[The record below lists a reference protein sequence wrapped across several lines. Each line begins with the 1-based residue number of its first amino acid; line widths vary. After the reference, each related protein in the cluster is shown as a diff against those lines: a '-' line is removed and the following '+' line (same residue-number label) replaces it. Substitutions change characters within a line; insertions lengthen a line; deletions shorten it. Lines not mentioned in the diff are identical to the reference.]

1 MAPETMELILK
12 SSRRIKI
19 EFIDLK
25 EAYRF
30 FTFFFIFSCLYFFSS
45 SKAYS
50 VQLELEFGQVKLL
63 KNKIQIPAASGT
75 IFDTTE
81 VSPTEDYFYRFNL
94 YWPLQGKHSLKVLY
108 APLEINQS
116 GKFSKDIT
124 YEGEVFSKSNTTNVL
139 YKFNSYRLTYRYQW
153 MDGAILKTYIGFT
166 GKIRD
171 AKTKLSQTG
180 LSKSYTNVGFV
191 PLIYLRADWSPV
203 NWLTFIFEM
212 DALGASQGRAIEGAF
227 KTRLTLNNSLG
238 ASLGHRVLE
247 GGADNNKLYTWSLI
261 SFTFFSLD
269 WSF

>member
-1 MAPETMELILK
+1 MGSILK
-12 SSRRIKI
+12 NSHCIKNDS
-19 EFIDLK
+19 IDLK
-25 EAYRF
+25 EIYRLF
-30 FTFFFIFSCLYFFSS
+30 NYFFILLFLYFFSS
-45 SKAYS
+45 SRAYS
-50 VQLELEFGQVKLL
+50 VQLDLEFGKVKLL
-63 KNKIQIPAASGT
+63 KNKIQIPATTGT

-81 VSPTEDYFYRFNL
+81 VSPTEDYFYRVNL

-153 MDGAILKTYIGFT
+153 MDGSILKTYIGFT

-171 AKTKLSQTG
+171 AETKLSQSG
-180 LSKSYTNVGFV
+180 LSKSYSNVGFV
-191 PLIYLRADWSPV
+191 PLIYLRADWSPL
-203 NWLTFIFEM
+203 NWLTFILEM

-227 KTRLTLNNSLG
+227 KTRLTMSNSLG

-247 GGADNNKLYTWSLI
+247 GGADNDKLYTWSLI
-261 SFTFFSLD
+261 SFTFVSLD
-269 WSF
+269 WTF